1 MSGNTGFAIW
11 MTGLPAS
18 GKSTITREL
27 MNKLKAWGIPAV
39 VLESDEMR
47 RILTPDATYSPEER
61 DRFYRMLV
69 RIGDLL
75 VRSGVN
81 VIFDATANKREY
93 RDHARALI
101 PRFLEVYVHCPLD
114 VCIKRDPKGIYDR
127 AAAGNTG
134 FVPGVQVP
142 YEPPIN
148 PEVTLDGQASPE
160 SAADTILDAM
170 KRLLHI

>member
-1 MSGNTGFAIW
+1 MNSDTGFAIW

-27 MNKLKAWGIPAV
+27 MNKLKARGIHAV

-47 RILTPDATYSPEER
+47 RILTPAATYSPEER
-61 DRFYRMLV
+61 DRFYRMMV
-69 RIGDLL
+69 QIGDLL
-75 VRSGVN
+75 VRSNVN

-93 RDHARALI
+93 RDQARALI
-101 PRFLEVYVHCPLD
+101 
-114 VCIKRDPKGIYDR
+114 
-127 AAAGNTG
+127 AA
-134 FVPGVQVP
+134 FVPGMQVP
-142 YEPPIN
+142 YEPPVN

-160 SAADTILDAM
+160 SAADMILDTM